1 MQRKRMFKHMP
12 AVLANHRKR
21 WLFRQ
26 VTRYF
31 NEDEDVQIGG
41 NFLFLFF
48 FFWGGG
54 FFWIAPLI
62 QTKLIEAMP
71 MNVVLQVCVCFPY
84 KEVIDRR
91 AHWWQEKSHS
101 TTHTTAHADGASV
114 MPFFRYCLNCK
125 PLTRANDLFNQN
137 IVYQKP
143 PKKIM
148 SRCRGE

>member
-1 MQRKRMFKHMP
+1 MFKHMP
-12 AVLANHRKR
+12 AVLTNHGKR

-26 VTRYF
+26 VTRYL
-31 NEDEDVQIGG
+31 NGEEYVQIGG
-41 NFLFLFF
+41 NFLYLSFLFF
-48 FFWGGG
+48 G
-54 FFWIAPLI
+54 FFLIAPF
-62 QTKLIEAMP
+62 QTKIIEAMP
-71 MNVVLQVCVCFPY
+71 MNVLLQVCVCFPY

-91 AHWWQEKSHS
+91 AHGWQEKGHS

-114 MPFFRYCLNCK
+114 RPFFRYCLNCK
-125 PLTRANDLFNQN
+125 PWTRANDLFNQN